1 MNPLAIICL
10 IIGTLIIISRGPLIF
25 APGPTLKLYRKLLDK
40 NSKIRIM
47 GLVFLPLSIGMIL
60 TARDHP
66 HSGAVIMMG
75 LGYFFTFVFVVFLV
89 IFTGVYKLIANAFL
103 DAMDNV
109 MLRSLGVFSIGLGIL
124 FFYLGLAVFK

>member
-1 MNPLAIICL
+1 
-10 IIGTLIIISRGPLIF
+10 
-25 APGPTLKLYRKLLDK
+25 
-40 NSKIRIM
+40 
-47 GLVFLPLSIGMIL
+47 
-60 TARDHP
+60 
-66 HSGAVIMMG
+66 MMG